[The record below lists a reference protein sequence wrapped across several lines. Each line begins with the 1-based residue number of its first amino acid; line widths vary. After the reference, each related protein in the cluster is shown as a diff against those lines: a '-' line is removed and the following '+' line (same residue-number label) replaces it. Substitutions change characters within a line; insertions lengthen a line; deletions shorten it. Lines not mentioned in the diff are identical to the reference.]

1 MCKELAPG
9 VPDDYYRRIY
19 DAEQAHFWYRGMWG
33 ISVALLGDRLHAGLR
48 LLDAGCGT
56 GGYLRFVLDRGSFA
70 SVAGADIAAA
80 AIALARERVPQA
92 NLRVAPLRELPFAA
106 GSFELVVSND
116 VLQHVHEAEV
126 HESLLEVRRVLASG
140 GTLLLRTNASRRLRR
155 ERDDWRAYD
164 AVTLR
169 RELESAG
176 FSIERLTHAN
186 AVLSLAGTARRRVPH
201 APSENQHGIPTR
213 PPGRLVSTLGSVA
226 LSAEAWWIA
235 RGRSLPYGH
244 TLFAVA
250 KAPAA

>member
-1 MCKELAPG
+1 MCAELAPG

-33 ISVALLGDRLHAGLR
+33 IAEALLGDRLHAGLR

-80 AIALARERVPQA
+80 AIELARERVPQA
-92 NLRVAPLRELPFAA
+92 DLRVAPLRELPFAD

-116 VLQHVHEAEV
+116 VLQHVHETEV

-164 AVTLR
+164 AATLQ
-169 RELESAG
+169 RELENAG
-176 FSIERLTHAN
+176 FAIERLTHAN
-186 AVLSLAGTARRRVPH
+186 ALLSVWAAARGRSPH
-201 APSENQHGIPTR
+201 APSEDRHGIPVER
-213 PPGRLVSTLGSVA
+213 PHVLKSAVGRRVLRV
-226 LSAEAWWIA
+226 EARYLA
-235 RGRSLPYGH
+235 CPRRSLPVGH
-244 TLFAVA
+244 TIFALA
-250 KAPAA
+250 S